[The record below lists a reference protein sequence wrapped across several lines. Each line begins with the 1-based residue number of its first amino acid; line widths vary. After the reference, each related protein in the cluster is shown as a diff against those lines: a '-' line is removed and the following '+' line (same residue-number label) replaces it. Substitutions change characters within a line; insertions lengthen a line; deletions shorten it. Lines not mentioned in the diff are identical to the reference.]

1 MVSLKVGKDLIPS
14 VDLVIFDKDG
24 TLIDVHQYWVEM
36 SYLRA
41 RTIAQHYHLDETDV
55 RALASAMG
63 VETAT
68 GRIKES
74 GPVGLKKREI
84 VLQAAVDYLSYLGH
98 ADSTN
103 TCTAAFE
110 EVDRLSLSMFDNLIR
125 EIPGTKKLLRDL
137 HENGC
142 KTALATSDR
151 TLRAKLAMEHLDL
164 LRYIDCIVGAD
175 TIVLPKPDPETVMFI
190 LEKLQCSPATTVVI
204 GDTDV
209 DMELG
214 VRSGVK
220 ASIGVFSGTAPKEVL
235 SRKTPFVID
244 NVGLIEVHSS

>member
-1 MVSLKVGKDLIPS
+1 MVSLKIGKDLIS
-14 VDLVIFDKDG
+14 SIDLVIFDKDG

-36 SYLRA
+36 SVLRA
-41 RTIAQHYHLDETDV
+41 ETIARHFHLGGADV

-63 VETAT
+63 VDTAT

-84 VLQAAVDYLSYLGH
+84 VMQAAVDYLSSLGH
-98 ADSTN
+98 HDSMTC
-103 TCTAAFE
+103 CTAAFE
-110 EVDRLSLSMFDNLIR
+110 EVDRLSLTLFDKLIR
-125 EIPGTKKLLRDL
+125 EITGTERLLREL

-142 KTALATSDR
+142 KVALATSDR
-151 TLRAKLAMEHLDL
+151 TSRANLAMEHLDL
-164 LRYIDCIVGAD
+164 LKYIDCIVGAD
-175 TIVLPKPDPETVMFI
+175 AIVSPKPDPETVSVI
-190 LEKLQCSPATTVVI
+190 LKKLRCSLPHTVVV

-235 SRKTPFVID
+235 MKKTPYVID

>member
-1 MVSLKVGKDLIPS
+1 MVSLKIGKALIPS

-41 RTIAQHYHLDETDV
+41 RIIARQYNLDENDI

-63 VETAT
+63 VDTAT

-74 GPVGLKKREI
+74 GPVGLKKRE
-84 VLQAAVDYLSYLGH
+84 VVMQAAVDYLSSRGH
-98 ADSTN
+98 RNSTAD
-103 TCTAAFE
+103 CTAAFE
-110 EVDRLSLSMFDNLIR
+110 EVDRLSLTMFDNLIR
-125 EIPGTKKLLRDL
+125 EIPGTKKLLREL

-142 KTALATSDR
+142 KIALATSDR
-151 TLRAKLAMEHLDL
+151 TSRAKLAMEHLDL
-164 LRYIDCIVGAD
+164 LNDIDLIVGAD
-175 TIVLPKPDPETVMFI
+175 AIASPKPDPETVTVI
-190 LEKLQCSPATTVVI
+190 LEKLRCSPGNTVVI

-220 ASIGVFSGTAPKEVL
+220 ASIGVFSGTASKEAL
-235 SRKTPFVID
+235 LKRTPFVIE
-244 NVGLIEVHSS
+244 NVGLIEVNLS